1 MREIPIFADAG
12 MAVMTSAGD
21 RAAMA
26 LKGTLLL
33 LCLGG
38 AFLAFQSPRDSEM
51 LTPVKLLS
59 EEAATAKSDAE
70 LHKELTEAFRS
81 AVKHA
86 KAASAPISDVN
97 IPVVRG
103 PPNQKTPSVANGS
116 ENTFVTAESHLWTAV
131 AGVEHEGEEE
141 AAAAVQKVVR
151 KRQESAS
158 EEEAKKEAEEETAT
172 VEMDDAKKEAVEAR
186 TNEEEEANLHANVRA
201 KAHDDVRAPTAAA
214 SPGPMGLDTDVRAPT
229 AAAGPGPVGLDT
241 VQPQTSSVESTD
253 SLEKELEN
261 AAAAVKE
268 GKSWS
273 IADLLGSESVVAP
286 APTTSSPSDVSKH
299 VDAHPPQDGLLARF
313 LQVKAKKLAGAAT
326 VSAADKEAA
335 EIARLQRHQK
345 SVKKSPNAPLE
356 APQNIA
362 SLSAR
367 AAREMRR
374 ESRRKAA
381 VAADIA
387 RLLRDTHSS

>member
-1 MREIPIFADAG
+1 MDKVFLNFAGNQIFSMVA
-12 MAVMTSAGD
+12 D
-21 RAAMA
+21 RAALA
-26 LKGTLLL
+26 LLL
-33 LCLGG
+33 LVCLGG

-51 LTPVKLLS
+51 LAPVKLLS
-59 EEAATAKSDAE
+59 EEATTAKSAAE
-70 LHKELTEAFRS
+70 LRKELTEAFQS

-86 KAASAPISDVN
+86 KAASAPMSDVN

-103 PPNQKTPSVANGS
+103 PKQQKKWVENGN
-116 ENTFVTAESHLWTAV
+116 EDIFVTAVSHLSTAV

-229 AAAGPGPVGLDT
+229 AAAGPGPVGVDT

-286 APTTSSPSDVSKH
+286 APTTSSPS
-299 VDAHPPQDGLLARF
+299 P
-313 LQVKAKKLAGAAT
+313 
-326 VSAADKEAA
+326 SAA
-335 EIARLQRHQK
+335 RTR
-345 SVKKSPNAPLE
+345 
-356 APQNIA
+356 
-362 SLSAR
+362 
-367 AAREMRR
+367 
-374 ESRRKAA
+374 
-381 VAADIA
+381 
-387 RLLRDTHSS
+387 

>member
-1 MREIPIFADAG
+1 
-12 MAVMTSAGD
+12 MTASAGD

-59 EEAATAKSDAE
+59 EEATTAKSAAE
-70 LHKELTEAFRS
+70 LRKELTEAFRS

-131 AGVEHEGEEE
+131 AVVEHEGEEE

-299 VDAHPPQDGLLARF
+299 VKLLGCNGIRRVLKRAPTRRWKHRRTSRRSARVPRGKCGGSLAERLPSLQTLPACLETRILHDTWNAGPGLPGVF
-313 LQVKAKKLAGAAT
+313 LMIHRT
-326 VSAADKEAA
+326 S
-335 EIARLQRHQK
+335 ILQRFI
-345 SVKKSPNAPLE
+345 LE
-356 APQNIA
+356 PQRVN
-362 SLSAR
+362 SLYTCFQ
-367 AAREMRR
+367 
-374 ESRRKAA
+374 
-381 VAADIA
+381 V
-387 RLLRDTHSS
+387 

>member
-1 MREIPIFADAG
+1 MFLNFAGNQIFS
-12 MAVMTSAGD
+12 MVVD
-21 RAAMA
+21 RAALA
-26 LKGTLLL
+26 LLL
-33 LCLGG
+33 LVCLGG

-51 LTPVKLLS
+51 LAPVKLLS
-59 EEAATAKSDAE
+59 EEATTAKSAAE
-70 LHKELTEAFRS
+70 LRKELTEAFQS

-86 KAASAPISDVN
+86 KAASAPMSDVN

-103 PPNQKTPSVANGS
+103 PKQQKKWVENGN
-116 ENTFVTAESHLWTAV
+116 EDIFVTAVSHLSTAV

-151 KRQESAS
+151 ERQASAS
-158 EEEAKKEAEEETAT
+158 EEKAKKEAEEETAT
-172 VEMDDAKKEAVEAR
+172 AEMDDAQKEAVEAR
-186 TNEEEEANLHANVRA
+186 MNEEEEANLHAIMEANGV
-201 KAHDDVRAPTAAA
+201 
-214 SPGPMGLDTDVRAPT
+214 
-229 AAAGPGPVGLDT
+229 DT

-273 IADLLGSESVVAP
+273 IADLLGSKPVVAP
-286 APTTSSPSDVSKH
+286 ATTKSSPSDLSKH
-299 VDAHPPQDGLLARF
+299 VDAHQPTDSLLSHF

-326 VSAADKEAA
+326 ASAADKEAA

-345 SVKKSPNAPLE
+345 SVKKSPNAPQE